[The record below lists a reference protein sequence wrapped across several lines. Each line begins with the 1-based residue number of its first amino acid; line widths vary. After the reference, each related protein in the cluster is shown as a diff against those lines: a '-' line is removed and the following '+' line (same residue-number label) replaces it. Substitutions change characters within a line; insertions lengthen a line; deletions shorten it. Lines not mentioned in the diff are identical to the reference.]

1 MLPVGTPGERLGE
14 LILFE
19 EVLDVQQVLHRNSH
33 SYVYY
38 EGALRA
44 VCRAGSSGGS
54 ASLK

>member
-1 MLPVGTPGERLGE
+1 MLPVGTPGERLRE
-14 LILFE
+14 LFE